1 VSAIFARV
9 VCTEILH
16 VRAMWEA
23 IFSGPLSSNFYA
35 MMRAHTLVFTDKL
48 VAEIKPLAIA
58 AMGAESFARMKED
71 IAQKV
76 LDNIPLVIDNSY
88 EYTQEALDM
97 ENSIRTKMQQL
108 PAAEF
113 ESVLHPAFE
122 EDEIQLIALGGVLG
136 AAVGVLQLFTVF

>member
-1 VSAIFARV
+1 
-9 VCTEILH
+9 
-16 VRAMWEA
+16 
-23 IFSGPLSSNFYA
+23 
-35 MMRAHTLVFTDKL
+35 MR
-48 VAEIKPLAIA
+48 
-58 AMGAESFARMKED
+58 ED

-76 LDNIPLVIDNSY
+76 IDNLPLVIDNSY

-136 AAVGVLQLFTVF
+136 AAVGVAQIFTVFG